1 MIYLGL
7 HATGKADAIRQYVA
21 AHKPRKI
28 FVFAPERFPLRIE
41 TEAEVEYVAYTDII
55 MYKYFYRLLEEID
68 DQTLLVFNECL
79 RTQNRNDLTYNCA
92 HHYANQTRHT
102 LVFEY
107 FPFIEQPQDAMI
119 LLDLSNPGRFK
130 RRGFSWEVLA
140 EEGIH
145 GNPVPVMVETMPISV
160 TDRDIARYETLK
172 AKLFDGLGTADPD
185 TIPRKLHLFAGDL
198 KKPYLRSECHYVAR
212 NARFKMP
219 NINTYRDVGLGHYT
233 IIDFPHRRLD
243 FNDYLKHGGRH
254 NVEFIS
260 SGLKVDQYYIRELKA
275 WQERMAEFYAK
286 TGLSN

>member
-7 HATGKADAIRQYVA
+7 HATSKADTIRRYAA
-21 AHKPRKI
+21 AHNPRKI

-41 TEAEVEYVAYTDII
+41 TEAEVEYVAYSDII

-130 RRGFSWEVLA
+130 RRGFSWEILA
-140 EEGIH
+140 EEEIR
-145 GNPVPVMVETMPISV
+145 GNRVPVALEIAPIPIA
-160 TDRDIARYETLK
+160 DRDIARYEALK
-172 AKLFDGLGTADPD
+172 SKLFEGLGAADPD

-198 KKPYLRSECHYVAR
+198 KKPYLRSDGRYVAR

-219 NINTYRDVGLGHYT
+219 NVYTYRDAGLGDYT
-233 IIDFPHRRLD
+233 VVDFPHRRLD
-243 FNDYLKHGGRH
+243 FNDFLKGGARRAIQ
-254 NVEFIS
+254 FIH
-260 SGLKVDQYYIRELKA
+260 SGLKVDAYYVRELEL

-286 TGLSN
+286 TGLSS